1 MAEEAAQG
9 VENLNLA
16 ADGGKKN
23 RIQVS
28 NTKRPVRH
36 SSLGT
41 RVSTG
46 LYLLLRILVFVQM
59 PENRSIL

>member
-9 VENLNLA
+9 VENLSLA

-28 NTKRPVRH
+28 NTKRPVSSCTFAFHHMNKYTGCSIRH
-36 SSLGT
+36 
-41 RVSTG
+41 
-46 LYLLLRILVFVQM
+46 F
-59 PENRSIL
+59 